1 LYFKSYS
8 GKLKKTGILVD
19 IRFPIGLMFSIFGLI
34 ITIYGLAKMGN
45 TELYVRSLNVN
56 VNLIS
61 GVCTLAFGLVML
73 FLSEP
78 VKKRLKK
85 KNS

>member
-1 LYFKSYS
+1 ML
-8 GKLKKTGILVD
+8 D

-34 ITIYGLAKMGN
+34 ITVYGLATMGN
-45 TELYVRSLNVN
+45 DAMYVRSLNVN

-73 FLSEP
+73 FLSGP
-78 VKKRLKK
+78 VKKLLKK
-85 KNS
+85 KS